1 MQLATQKAPPA
12 NIVLPHYAF
21 ASIAF
26 LVLTVLLFFSADS
39 FIGHYFNPKLLT
51 LTHIAVLGWGTMVI
65 FGSFY
70 QLLPVILNSQLFSN
84 VLAHITFCFWGLGL
98 ILLACSFW
106 TFSIGTP
113 IQIASVFLF
122 IAATLFLVNIIA
134 TAWKAEK
141 SNIQAE
147 FIITAALWFLVTV
160 AIGVLMA
167 FNLTYAFL
175 PKEHLFYLKLHAHI
189 GIAGWFLLLI
199 MGAGS
204 KLLPMF
210 LLSSS
215 INEKKLNTAY
225 YLVNAAIIGF
235 LVDALFFNGISRGIL
250 YLLIALIG
258 IIFFVSFIYE
268 AYKKSARKNL
278 DIGMK
283 QSFYAFVIISVCAV
297 FSVLNNLAIF
307 KSAAF
312 SLQITLVFG
321 ISVFIGFIS
330 LLIMGQTL
338 KILPF
343 IVWLNKYQKLAGKG
357 KIPLPKDL
365 FSEKIA
371 NWQFIFFIVGFILL
385 LFGILL
391 STVIVIQIA
400 SLLLIITALLYNFNV
415 LKMLLHKTSI
425 EPFQK
430 NN

>member
-21 ASIAF
+21 AAVAF
-26 LVLTVLLFFSADS
+26 LVLFILLFFSADS

-51 LTHIAVLGWGTMVI
+51 ITHIAALGWGTMII
-65 FGSFY
+65 FGSLY
-70 QLLPVILNSQLFSN
+70 QLLPVILNSSLFSN
-84 VLAHITFCFWGLGL
+84 LLAQITFYFWGPGL
-98 ILLACSFW
+98 ILLAFSFW
-106 TFSIGTP
+106 TFAIGIP
-113 IQIASVFLF
+113 IQIASVLLF
-122 IAATLFLVNIIA
+122 IAATLFLVNIIV
-134 TAWKAEK
+134 TVTKAEK

-147 FIITAALWFLVTV
+147 FIVTAALWFWVTV
-160 AIGVLMA
+160 TIGVLMA

-175 PKEHLFYLKLHAHI
+175 PQEHLFYLKLHAHI

-210 LLSSS
+210 LLSSGV
-215 INEKKLNTAY
+215 NEKKLTIAY
-225 YLVNAAIIGF
+225 YLLNAGIIGF
-235 LVDALFFNGISRGIL
+235 LVDSLFFNGISRGII
-250 YLLIALIG
+250 YLLIALAG
-258 IIFFVSFIYE
+258 IAFFFSFAYE
-268 AYKKSARKNL
+268 AYKKRARKNL

-283 QSFYAFVIISVCAV
+283 QSIYAFLIISVCII
-297 FSVLNNLAIF
+297 FSVLNNLTIF
-307 KSAAF
+307 NSAVFAQ
-312 SLQITLVFG
+312 QITLLFG

-357 KIPLPKDL
+357 KTPLPKDL

-371 NWQFIFFIVGFILL
+371 YWQFLSFIIGFLLL
-385 LFGILL
+385 LFGILI
-391 STVIVIQIA
+391 STVIFIQIA
-400 SLLLIITALLYNFNV
+400 SLLLIAAALLYNFNV
-415 LKMLLHKTSI
+415 FKMLLHKTSI
-425 EPFQK
+425 QPFPK

>member
-12 NIVLPHYAF
+12 NTVLPHYAF
-21 ASIAF
+21 AAVAF
-26 LVLTVLLFFSADS
+26 LVLTILLFLSADT

-51 LTHIAVLGWGTMVI
+51 LTHLAVLGWGTMII
-65 FGSFY
+65 FGSLY
-70 QLLPVILNSQLFSN
+70 QLLPVILNSSLFSN
-84 VLAHITFCFWGLGL
+84 LLAQITFYFLGLGL
-98 ILLACSFW
+98 ILLAFSFW
-106 TFSIGTP
+106 TFAIGIT
-113 IQIASVFLF
+113 IQIASILLF
-122 IAATLFLVNIIA
+122 IAATLFLVNISI
-134 TAWKAEK
+134 TAMKAEK

-147 FIITAALWFLVTV
+147 FIITAALWFWVTV
-160 AIGVLMA
+160 SIGVLMT

-175 PKEHLFYLKLHAHI
+175 PQEHLFYLKLHAHI

-215 INEKKLNTAY
+215 MNEKKLNIAY
-225 YLVNAAIIGF
+225 YLLNAGIIGF
-235 LVDALFFNGISRGIL
+235 LVDSLFFNGAQRGIV
-250 YLLIALIG
+250 YLTIALLG
-258 IIFFVSFIYE
+258 IAFFVSFVYE
-268 AYKKSARKNL
+268 AYKKRARKDL

-283 QSFYAFVIISVCAV
+283 QSFYAFVIISICII
-297 FSVLNNLAIF
+297 FTILNNLPIL

-312 SLQITLVFG
+312 SHQVTLAFG
-321 ISVFIGFIS
+321 VSIFIGFIS

-357 KIPLPKDL
+357 KTPLPKDL

-371 NWQFIFFIVGFILL
+371 YWQFLSFIVGFLL
-385 LFGILL
+385 LLL
-391 STVIVIQIA
+391 GVLISTVIFIQIA
-400 SLLLIITALLYNFNV
+400 SLLLIAAALLYNFNV
-415 LKMLLHKTSI
+415 FKMLLHKTSVQ
-425 EPFQK
+425 PFLK